1 MNRIVAA
8 VVLLTATIG
17 AVAYIVWKPA
27 ADSSATQ
34 TAAGDAS
41 GPSSSGSSAGSLTRA
56 HPPTA
61 PAIARRV
68 AAAPV
73 RSTLYT
79 EYLGAKSYRALYD
92 RLHGTAEG
100 TTAEGKYVMY
110 DILRKCATVTD
121 RQYRRGV
128 QPKPLDQRRQDFI
141 NTLPTNDP
149 NREKRIAAF
158 ESSAVN
164 RCTGFEDVQL
174 TQSDLDKM
182 LADAASMGDPKAKA
196 AQVEQ
201 EIWAQRRAGQ
211 WRTAT
216 LSDTQVGTLEQA
228 VASRDPGAM
237 MTAGQLLSN
246 QWNNMTVQVGPNNT
260 PVEPRAFYNAW
271 QVVACEYGYPCGT
284 DNPRIAD
291 ECAYRGHCDA
301 TSLPDY
307 LSYYASS
314 PYESELLSQYEGV
327 LRTAIET
334 GDWSQVTVSRGTTT
348 TPMQGSGFLGRGPG

>member
-1 MNRIVAA
+1 MNRSIA
-8 VVLLTATIG
+8 VVVILLAALG
-17 AVAYIVWKPA
+17 AGAYLTWKPPADMSA
-27 ADSSATQ
+27 AR
-34 TAAGDAS
+34 TAAGTGAS
-41 GPSSSGSSAGSLTRA
+41 SPAPGAGSLSGA
-56 HPPTA
+56 HPATA

-68 AAAPV
+68 AAAPA
-73 RSTLYT
+73 RPTLFN
-79 EYLGAKSYRALYD
+79 EYLGVKSYHALYD
-92 RLHGTAEG
+92 RLHNTAEG
-100 TTAEGKYVMY
+100 TTAEGMYVQY

-128 QPKPLDQRRQDFI
+128 QAKPLDQRRADFAAA
-141 NTLPTNDP
+141 LPPNAP
-149 NREKRIAAF
+149 NRDKRVAAF
-158 ESSAVN
+158 ERSAVN
-164 RCTGFEDVQL
+164 RCAGFDDVQV
-174 TQSDLDKM
+174 TQADLDKM
-182 LADAASMGDPKAKA
+182 LADASNAGDPKAKA

-201 EIWAQRRAGQ
+201 EVWAQRRAGQ

-216 LSDTQVGTLEQA
+216 LSDTQIGTLEQA

-246 QWNNMTVQVGPNNT
+246 QWNNMTVQVGPESQ

-271 QVVACEYGYPCGT
+271 QVVACEYGYPCGA

-314 PYESELLSQYEGV
+314 PYESELLSQYESV
-327 LRTAIET
+327 LRGAIES
-334 GDWSQVTVSRGTTT
+334 GDWSQVTVSRGATTM
-348 TPMQGSGFLGRGPG
+348 PPGGYLGRGPG